1 MLSQRGQNAKYWNY
15 VGGVVGLR
23 SLVYHQTIFDNNVV
37 LISKK
42 KEIATYYLSK
52 CYQYFC
58 QIMFINVWFW
68 WVGKVIFNVDRG
80 GVKEQLKVMNG
91 N

>member
-23 SLVYHQTIFDNNVV
+23 LLVYHQTIFDNNVV

-42 KEIATYYLSK
+42 KKKKLRRTICQSVTNNSVKLCLSM
-52 CYQYFC
+52 YGF
-58 QIMFINVWFW
+58 
-68 WVGKVIFNVDRG
+68 G
-80 GVKEQLKVMNG
+80 GWG
-91 N
+91 R